1 MAESRGS
8 DGQTETL
15 RDELESLQ
23 DQVNSMGT
31 TKIEQQAKEL
41 QQQIQ
46 ESRNKMEAVTAI
58 QPSELAQGRGK
69 VQKMSGEVTDSN
81 PLLMYDYDKVEL
93 ANMNRLF
100 FRPEQSVDMVLSC
113 VDNYEARMTINQVCL
128 ELGQIWMESGV
139 SEDAVSGHI
148 QNTLKCLLEF
158 GQVTRYLGPAI
169 LSAGH

>member
-46 ESRNKMEAVTAI
+46 ELRNKMEAVTAI

-100 FRPEQSVDMVLSC
+100 FRPEQSGKDDYQSGMFGARADLDGVWGFRRCSVRPHPEHSQVLAGIWSG
-113 VDNYEARMTINQVCL
+113 D
-128 ELGQIWMESGV
+128 QIPWVLIS
-139 SEDAVSGHI
+139 
-148 QNTLKCLLEF
+148 
-158 GQVTRYLGPAI
+158 
-169 LSAGH
+169 